1 MSFKTKILISSKMK
15 KMKKRIMFAL
25 FVLMIAGSALTGCK
39 SQELC
44 PAYGANQHQTE
55 EESRLPN
62 S

>member
-1 MSFKTKILISSKMK
+1 MK